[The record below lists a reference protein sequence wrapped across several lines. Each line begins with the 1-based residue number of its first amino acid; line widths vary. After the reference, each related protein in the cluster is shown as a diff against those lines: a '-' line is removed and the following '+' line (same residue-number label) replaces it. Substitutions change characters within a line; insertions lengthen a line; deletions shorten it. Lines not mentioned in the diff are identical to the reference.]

1 MCSVPWP
8 LNRSEAGGD
17 LVLLQAFLLYM
28 CKSWYSH
35 ANKPVNMII
44 YIWKTRRFVTASL
57 ASIQRPEHWAQN
69 FKMAYYTFLNISL
82 PLFCTI
88 TTWNFQKR
96 ACYMF
101 NGGSVVFLFTFFSLP
116 LIFTLVAATNFPC
129 CSSNKKCL
137 LCFFISRSGSL
148 SLFFSLSFA
157 VLSPSFSF
165 SLFFSL
171 YIFQICG
178 HDN

>member
-1 MCSVPWP
+1 MKNKKVC
-8 LNRSEAGGD
+8 NETRS
-17 LVLLQAFLLYM
+17 
-28 CKSWYSH
+28 
-35 ANKPVNMII
+35 PP
-44 YIWKTRRFVTASL
+44 ASL
-57 ASIQRPEHWAQN
+57 LFKGQSTEHRTLKWPITH
-69 FKMAYYTFLNISL
+69 FWTFLCRCFARLQRETSRNVLVTCLMEEVS
-82 PLFCTI
+82 
-88 TTWNFQKR
+88 
-96 ACYMF
+96 Y
-101 NGGSVVFLFTFFSLP
+101 VFLFTFFSLL
-116 LIFTLVAATNFPC
+116 LIFTVVAATNFPC